1 MYPRIVACKHKPMAT
16 NQNSQLQWTIRNFE
30 EIFQVTAKYP
40 NSGGQY
46 KTGGIFQ
53 TKTPETREPA
63 ISRQA
68 LQVIITVAVGFGQ
81 LWHYTSLFRRHTD
94 QRTPGRRISG
104 LPSLIY

>member
-1 MYPRIVACKHKPMAT
+1 MDNLKNRGENFQTTT

-30 EIFQVTAKYP
+30 EFFQMTAKYP